1 MVRIDCWPA
10 AHTTRVIGQYA
21 ADSRGVN
28 ARWVRS
34 HAAGVR
40 LQHFVNMPQRGAHI
54 ATNPRPVVLR
64 LPAAPVLPHIDQY
77 VVALRLAVEAG
88 AARPEGCMAAFA
100 GAGLKKRRQEI
111 DVFWL

>member
-28 ARWVRS
+28 AGGVRS
-34 HAAGVR
+34 HAARVR
-40 LQHFVNMPQRGAHI
+40 VQYFVNAFQRGAHI
-54 ATNPRPVVLR
+54 ATNPRPAVLHS
-64 LPAAPVLPHIDQY
+64 PAAPVLPHSDQY

-100 GAGLKKRRQEI
+100 GAVSKNGRHVI
-111 DVFWL
+111 DVL